1 MSRHL
6 TIGLIF
12 AVALSLAACTSN
24 EKKEP
29 KAAPASA
36 QSSVPTGMARQA
48 DSVYA
53 YVDEVRSDLSDG
65 KTELI
70 NDVMRLTPEES
81 KTFWPIYHDYED
93 ELFALGDQRVE
104 MSKAYVTAMTS
115 NTLDDPKA
123 AQLANDWFNFETQRL
138 DLLKKYHKQIA
149 EQLSPIRAAQF
160 VQIENRV
167 GNVIDLMIASE
178 LPIMKGR
185 PVPATPAVPA
195 KAKVE

>member
-12 AVALSLAACTSN
+12 AVAASLSACTSN

-29 KAAPASA
+29 KPAAPAA
-36 QSSVPTGMARQA
+36 RNAPPTGMARQA
-48 DSVYA
+48 DAVYA
-53 YVDEVRSDLSDG
+53 YVDEIRSDLSDG
-65 KTELI
+65 KVQII
-70 NDVMRLTPEES
+70 NRVMHLTPEES
-81 KTFWPIYHDYED
+81 KTFWPIYQEYED
-93 ELFALGDQRVE
+93 ELFTLGDQRVE
-104 MSKAYVTAMTS
+104 MSKTFVTAMSS

-123 AQLANDWFNFETQRL
+123 AKLADDWFNFETQRL

-149 EQLSPIRAAQF
+149 EQMSPIRAAQF

-167 GNVIDLMIASE
+167 GNVIDLIIASE
-178 LPIMKGR
+178 LPLMQGR
-185 PVPATPAVPA
+185 PVPAAAVPA